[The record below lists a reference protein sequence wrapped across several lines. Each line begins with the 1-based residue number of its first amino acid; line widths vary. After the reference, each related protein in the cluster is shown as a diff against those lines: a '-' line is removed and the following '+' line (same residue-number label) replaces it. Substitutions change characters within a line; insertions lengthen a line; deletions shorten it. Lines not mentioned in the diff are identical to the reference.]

1 MKTIKI
7 ILNDDGSVL
16 SLSCG
21 FQLNQYSYNDT
32 LLNVYVP
39 SNILENQTD
48 LENVDYS
55 NNVVMGMYYTLA
67 NGSQKVGNPYYF
79 TFVKDNVVIDNK
91 LYTLYE
97 RKMPKEFTL
106 YYGTQTYCIN
116 VVALKTTIVNNVATN
131 EVVGNITSNNFE
143 LNIVRATNM
152 VDDGIEED
160 TDLSTL
166 TANVNSLLANMLL
179 KQDKSDVL
187 IQVSIANGSNVKT
200 SVVREALNV
209 LNQRV
214 AENFTNVTTNTGD
227 ITQLKQDVIDINN
240 QLLTSFRY
248 CGSYTSPNPPT
259 NPLLNQLM
267 SSWGLTARNGDVV
280 IWTWT
285 ITGGTDKSYT
295 CRYNVNNTWDAIEIP
310 TIETASN
317 TDAGLI
323 QGNYDKNLT
332 PSETTPNILASIVG
346 GKIVDIYYKR
356 GGIYHNLQ
364 VDFNGVYAVLNGL
377 LSGTETAIKSQYATY
392 DNSEYGSI
400 NPTPINQKYMTKNEG
415 ATKQFVTDYALPK
428 TFNDVYRFDFTNNKL
443 VSNSVNTSKTLA
455 TQLGSVDF
463 GSYTIEKTS
472 VLTFELSNKNT
483 FSCNFYA
490 MFDNNITDVT
500 FTMIIKADTTPIAS
514 TTSETT
520 DFTGGTYKKVSIN
533 GDFALLG
540 DSEIT
545 IDENVTLSV
554 ELSANITTS
563 ATNNLTIYSNTT
575 LPSAFT
581 LNVASSTIIING
593 SGVLG
598 GVNYHTLNG
607 VKTNNVVEFAL
618 PSNTTLVDATLH
630 TFILDYS
637 GITIGTNTMLY
648 ITNGNVRHNINLPT
662 NYNSGATLSY
672 GNVSQFLA
680 PNSKIVFTAIYE
692 NGFFTIIGG
701 NTLSSTQIQA
711 LLNAKQNVI
720 DSSHKLNADL
730 VDDSSSSN
738 KFVSAYLKSLITT
751 NRQDINLLDGRVTN
765 LENNPTSNVSGT
777 NDGTNW
783 TSITIGN
790 ETYAIPSGSSSGGSG
805 SGETLVSITLTN
817 LDVRTM
823 ASDAELLYDMHIFC
837 TKTRWDSFVAL
848 ASSAMQID
856 VTYDNVGTFFTNASQ
871 QEQIIFI
878 GYLLMDNFDKK
889 VLPQSYVCKQQTV
902 GGVTLTDYQTF
913 ASADSFIQ
921 DGVEFL
927 YDLKFTGI
935 SQNVEISNLDRGNVE
950 YATSNTTVTATEFTS
965 SVGGSSASSGAYY
978 EIKTSDIAFYDENG
992 NQITN
997 GVLDNLR
1004 ITLSEGQFE
1013 ALKEKVNPLLAQMS
1027 MPTLTDINSMLTI
1040 LNGAFT
1046 ETSASASNT
1055 ACNLFMLSNGYCD
1068 FSTSASLNGASIN
1081 IPLEFVI
1088 NVSMGFLALGGANG
1102 QGDVWGTE
1110 YGLITTV
1117 DGNDAPMGISAT
1129 WTLSQY
1135 GTSGGSSSSDIY
1147 DLQAGDVTIVGAGI
1161 GATDYEVTLS
1171 QDLLDVIVGG
1181 KKGLF
1186 VSGTLM
1192 SAFTNGVITTP
1203 VLFNNINY
1211 NKVTAPNYDYI
1222 YGYQNITDLSTL
1234 KEMTIIFGYTTATQK
1249 WYLGLLNVDYNL
1261 EQMGYDISDLDTRVQ
1276 TLENAGGSGGSELYE
1291 HNITLTVTGATF
1303 AILFKITNASSSPMT
1318 RTNVLT
1324 YLSNFSGNELGVTG
1338 YVTVSGTKY
1347 MLFSVYSASSTSIY
1361 AHYFNNG
1368 SAVTTLNL
1376 SGATGTIASDIV
1388 IQIQ

>member
-116 VVALKTTIVNNVATN
+116 VVALKTTITNGVATN

-152 VDDGIEED
+152 VDSGIEED
-160 TDLSTL
+160 TDMSTL
-166 TANVNSLLANMLL
+166 IANVNSLLANMLL
-179 KQDKSDVL
+179 KQDKTDSL

-200 SVVREALNV
+200 DNVRLALNY

-248 CGSYTSPNPPT
+248 CGSYTSPNQPT
-259 NPLLNQLM
+259 TALLNQLM
-267 SSWGLTARNGDVV
+267 TTWGLTARNGDVI

-295 CRYNVNNTWDAIEIP
+295 CRYNVNNTWDTIEIP
-310 TIETASN
+310 TVETASN
-317 TDAGLI
+317 TEMGLI
-323 QGNYDKNLT
+323 QGNYDENLI
-332 PSETTPNILASIVG
+332 PSGTTPNILASIVG

-364 VDFNGVYAVLNGL
+364 VDFNGIVAIVNGL
-377 LSGTETAIKSQYATY
+377 LSGTDIVIKSQYATY
-392 DNSEYGSI
+392 DNSEYGTN
-400 NPTPINQKYMTKNEG
+400 NPTPINQKYMTKSDG

-443 VSNSVNTSKTLA
+443 VSNSVNTSKTLP

-483 FSCNFYA
+483 FTCNFYA

-500 FTMIIKADTTPIAS
+500 FTMVIKANDTPIAS

-598 GVNYHTLNG
+598 GVYYHTLNG
-607 VKTNNVVEFAL
+607 VMTNNAVDFAL
-618 PSNTTLVDATLH
+618 PSNTTLVDETIH
-630 TFILDYS
+630 TFILNYS
-637 GITIGTNTMLY
+637 GITLGTNTMLY
-648 ITNGNVRHNINLPT
+648 ITNGNVRHNLNLPT

-680 PNSKIVFTAIYE
+680 PNSKIVFTAIYD

-701 NTLSSTQIQA
+701 NTLSQTQIQA

-720 DSSHKLNADL
+720 DSSHKLDADL
-730 VDDSSSSN
+730 VSDTNSSN

-751 NRQDINLLDGRVTN
+751 NRQDIDLLALYKPYEVQLSDITITGTSIPYPVTLSSALETAILSGKRALFVRGTIMN
-765 LENNPTSNVSGT
+765 ALTQGAVTTDTFFNVISYDKITLQSGMKHEIAFSTYTSFIGIDTLNVFFLQDENNQWYIMYASGDIDT
-777 NDGTNW
+777 EYLQTQ
-783 TSITIGN
+783 I
-790 ETYAIPSGSSSGGSG
+790 
-805 SGETLVSITLTN
+805 TN
-817 LDVRTM
+817 LDSR
-823 ASDAELLYDMHIFC
+823 
-837 TKTRWDSFVAL
+837 
-848 ASSAMQID
+848 
-856 VTYDNVGTFFTNASQ
+856 VT
-871 QEQIIFI
+871 
-878 GYLLMDNFDKK
+878 
-889 VLPQSYVCKQQTV
+889 
-902 GGVTLTDYQTF
+902 
-913 ASADSFIQ
+913 
-921 DGVEFL
+921 
-927 YDLKFTGI
+927 
-935 SQNVEISNLDRGNVE
+935 
-950 YATSNTTVTATEFTS
+950 
-965 SVGGSSASSGAYY
+965 
-978 EIKTSDIAFYDENG
+978 
-992 NQITN
+992 
-997 GVLDNLR
+997 
-1004 ITLSEGQFE
+1004 
-1013 ALKEKVNPLLAQMS
+1013 
-1027 MPTLTDINSMLTI
+1027 
-1040 LNGAFT
+1040 
-1046 ETSASASNT
+1046 
-1055 ACNLFMLSNGYCD
+1055 
-1068 FSTSASLNGASIN
+1068 
-1081 IPLEFVI
+1081 
-1088 NVSMGFLALGGANG
+1088 
-1102 QGDVWGTE
+1102 
-1110 YGLITTV
+1110 
-1117 DGNDAPMGISAT
+1117 
-1129 WTLSQY
+1129 
-1135 GTSGGSSSSDIY
+1135 
-1147 DLQAGDVTIVGAGI
+1147 
-1161 GATDYEVTLS
+1161 
-1171 QDLLDVIVGG
+1171 
-1181 KKGLF
+1181 
-1186 VSGTLM
+1186 
-1192 SAFTNGVITTP
+1192 
-1203 VLFNNINY
+1203 
-1211 NKVTAPNYDYI
+1211 
-1222 YGYQNITDLSTL
+1222 
-1234 KEMTIIFGYTTATQK
+1234 
-1249 WYLGLLNVDYNL
+1249 
-1261 EQMGYDISDLDTRVQ
+1261 
-1276 TLENAGGSGGSELYE
+1276 TLENSGGSELYE
-1291 HNITLTVTGATF
+1291 HNIVINYANNAHINTKIYTTSSTPFTKTTLPTFLNDNGIEISASGGILDTNSNLCFAT
-1303 AILFKITNASSSPMT
+1303 ALLYYNS
-1318 RTNVLT
+1318 VLT
-1324 YLSNFSGNELGVTG
+1324 CISYPVGSSYSVRYLDISSNSYRLTD
-1338 YVTVSGTKY
+1338 TVR
-1347 MLFSVYSASSTSIY
+1347 
-1361 AHYFNNG
+1361 
-1368 SAVTTLNL
+1368 
-1376 SGATGTIASDIV
+1376 
-1388 IQIQ
+1388 QIN

>member
-48 LENVDYS
+48 LEDVDYS

-106 YYGTQTYCIN
+106 YYGTQTYSIN
-116 VVALKTTIVNNVATN
+116 VVALKTTINNGVATN
-131 EVVGNITSNNFE
+131 EVIGNITSNNFE
-143 LNIVRATNM
+143 LNIVRAMNM

-166 TANVNSLLANMLL
+166 IANVNSLLSQIAL

-200 SVVREALNV
+200 SIVREALNV

-214 AENFTNVTTNTGD
+214 AENYTNVTTNTGD

-259 NPLLNQLM
+259 NPNLNQLM
-267 SSWGLTARNGDVV
+267 TTWGLTARNGDVI
-280 IWTWT
+280 IWTWVKS
-285 ITGGTDKSYT
+285 GATDKSYT
-295 CRYNVNNTWDAIEIP
+295 CRYNVNNTWDTIEIP
-310 TIETASN
+310 TVETASN

-323 QGNYDKNLT
+323 QGNYDDSLT
-332 PSETTPNILASIVG
+332 PSDTTPNILASIVG

-364 VDFNGVYAVLNGL
+364 IDFNGIVAELNGL
-377 LSGTETAIKSQYATY
+377 LALGTETAIKSQYATY
-392 DNSEYGSI
+392 DMSEYGSN
-400 NPTPINQKYMTKNEG
+400 NPTPINDKYMTKSEG

-428 TFNDVYRFDFTNNKL
+428 TFNDIYRFDFTNNKL
-443 VSNSVNTSKTLA
+443 VSNSVNTNKTLA

-463 GSYTIEKTS
+463 GSYTIEKS
-472 VLTFELSNKNT
+472 DVLTFELSNKNT

-490 MFDNNITDVT
+490 MFDNNIDDVT

-607 VKTNNVVEFAL
+607 VKTNNEIDFAL

-630 TFILDYS
+630 TFILNYS

-720 DSSHKLNADL
+720 DSSHKLDADL
-730 VDDSSSSN
+730 VAENSSRVFVTPTQKQQIGTNASDISS
-738 KFVSAYLKSLITT
+738 
-751 NRQDINLLDGRVTN
+751 LDGRVTN

-783 TSITIGN
+783 TTITIGN
-790 ETYAIPSGSSSGGSG
+790 DTYAIPSGSSSGGSEKVYEFELTTNIYDG
-805 SGETLVSITLTN
+805 SSGVNTPSGAWNKINAVITETQFNELLTN
-817 LDVRTM
+817 INTAM
-823 ASDAELLYDMHIFC
+823 STSFTTPQEIIALYDSLKRDDFIN
-837 TKTRWDSFVAL
+837 D
-848 ASSAMQID
+848 MQTFYLLNGLIAY
-856 VTYDNVGTFFTNASQ
+856 VCHYAIEREKPAIRTCWNGTNEDMKMVITNASVMTNGAGSIHHQ
-871 QEQIIFI
+871 YYSANVQPFTNN
-878 GYLLMDNFDKK
+878 YFDTNFDGDISKMAFDTY
-889 VLPQSYVCKQQTV
+889 S
-902 GGVTLTDYQTF
+902 TLTITEKYETIGGGNGGIDID
-913 ASADSFIQ
+913 AIQ
-921 DGVEFL
+921 
-927 YDLKFTGI
+927 
-935 SQNVEISNLDRGNVE
+935 
-950 YATSNTTVTATEFTS
+950 
-965 SVGGSSASSGAYY
+965 
-978 EIKTSDIAFYDENG
+978 
-992 NQITN
+992 NQIT
-997 GVLDNLR
+997 
-1004 ITLSEGQFE
+1004 
-1013 ALKEKVNPLLAQMS
+1013 
-1027 MPTLTDINSMLTI
+1027 
-1040 LNGAFT
+1040 
-1046 ETSASASNT
+1046 
-1055 ACNLFMLSNGYCD
+1055 
-1068 FSTSASLNGASIN
+1068 
-1081 IPLEFVI
+1081 
-1088 NVSMGFLALGGANG
+1088 
-1102 QGDVWGTE
+1102 
-1110 YGLITTV
+1110 
-1117 DGNDAPMGISAT
+1117 
-1129 WTLSQY
+1129 
-1135 GTSGGSSSSDIY
+1135 
-1147 DLQAGDVTIVGAGI
+1147 
-1161 GATDYEVTLS
+1161 
-1171 QDLLDVIVGG
+1171 
-1181 KKGLF
+1181 
-1186 VSGTLM
+1186 
-1192 SAFTNGVITTP
+1192 
-1203 VLFNNINY
+1203 
-1211 NKVTAPNYDYI
+1211 
-1222 YGYQNITDLSTL
+1222 
-1234 KEMTIIFGYTTATQK
+1234 
-1249 WYLGLLNVDYNL
+1249 
-1261 EQMGYDISDLDTRVQ
+1261 DLDSRVT
-1276 TLENAGGSGGSELYE
+1276 TLENSGGSELYE
-1291 HNITLTVTGATF
+1291 HHIRLQQASNQYDYRCICFTLTCSTPSFTKSTLFTYLTTNLLNAVISATGYQGSQVYPSYENIVY
-1303 AILFKITNASSSPMT
+1303 AIRPQSDSLTVDILGNYQHSGYDTVKTTAYSSSAY
-1318 RTNVLT
+1318 NH
-1324 YLSNFSGNELGVTG
+1324 
-1338 YVTVSGTKY
+1338 
-1347 MLFSVYSASSTSIY
+1347 SST
-1361 AHYFNNG
+1361 
-1368 SAVTTLNL
+1368 TL
-1376 SGATGTIASDIV
+1376 TDTV
-1388 IQIQ
+1388 IKIS

>member
-48 LENVDYS
+48 LENIDYS

-166 TANVNSLLANMLL
+166 IANVNSLLSQIAL

-187 IQVSIANGSNVKT
+187 IKVSIANGSNVKT

-214 AENFTNVTTNTGD
+214 AENYTNVTTNTGD

-259 NPLLNQLM
+259 NTNLNNLM
-267 SSWGLTARNGDVV
+267 SSWGLIARNGDVI
-280 IWTWT
+280 IWTRT
-285 ITGGTDKSYT
+285 ISGGTDKSYT
-295 CRYNVNNTWDAIEIP
+295 CRYNVNNTWDTIEIP
-310 TIETASN
+310 TVETASN

-323 QGNYDKNLT
+323 QGNYGSD
-332 PSETTPNILASIVG
+332 TTSNVLASIVG
-346 GKIVDIYYKR
+346 GKIVDIYYNR
-356 GGIYHNLQ
+356 NGIYYELASNM
-364 VDFNGVYAVLNGL
+364 DAIITAINGL
-377 LSGTETAIKSQYATY
+377 VTNGSVTAIKSQYATY
-392 DNSEYGSI
+392 DNSEYGSN
-400 NPTPINQKYMTKNEG
+400 NPTPINQKYMTKSEG

-428 TFNDVYRFDFTNNKL
+428 TFNDIYRFDFTNNKL

-463 GSYTIEKTS
+463 GSYTIEKS
-472 VLTFELSNKNT
+472 DVLTFELSNKNT

-545 IDENVTLSV
+545 IDDSVTLSV

-607 VKTNNVVEFAL
+607 LKTNNECDFAL
-618 PSNTTLVDATLH
+618 PNDTTLVDETLH
-630 TFILDYS
+630 TFILNYS
-637 GITIGTNTMLY
+637 GISMQNITILY
-648 ITNGNVRHNINLPT
+648 ITKGIVKYNINLPS
-662 NYNSGATLSY
+662 NYNNGGTLNFE
-672 GNVSQFLA
+672 NVSQFLA

-720 DSSHKLNADL
+720 NSSHKLNADL
-730 VDDSSSSN
+730 VAENSSRV
-738 KFVSAYLKSLITT
+738 FVT
-751 NRQDINLLDGRVTN
+751 
-765 LENNPTSNVSGT
+765 PTQ
-777 NDGTNW
+777 
-783 TSITIGN
+783 
-790 ETYAIPSGSSSGGSG
+790 
-805 SGETLVSITLTN
+805 
-817 LDVRTM
+817 
-823 ASDAELLYDMHIFC
+823 
-837 TKTRWDSFVAL
+837 K
-848 ASSAMQID
+848 
-856 VTYDNVGTFFTNASQ
+856 Q
-871 QEQIIFI
+871 QE
-878 GYLLMDNFDKK
+878 YR
-889 VLPQSYVCKQQTV
+889 QT
-902 GGVTLTDYQTF
+902 
-913 ASADSFIQ
+913 
-921 DGVEFL
+921 
-927 YDLKFTGI
+927 
-935 SQNVEISNLDRGNVE
+935 
-950 YATSNTTVTATEFTS
+950 
-965 SVGGSSASSGAYY
+965 
-978 EIKTSDIAFYDENG
+978 
-992 NQITN
+992 
-997 GVLDNLR
+997 
-1004 ITLSEGQFE
+1004 
-1013 ALKEKVNPLLAQMS
+1013 
-1027 MPTLTDINSMLTI
+1027 
-1040 LNGAFT
+1040 
-1046 ETSASASNT
+1046 
-1055 ACNLFMLSNGYCD
+1055 
-1068 FSTSASLNGASIN
+1068 
-1081 IPLEFVI
+1081 
-1088 NVSMGFLALGGANG
+1088 
-1102 QGDVWGTE
+1102 
-1110 YGLITTV
+1110 
-1117 DGNDAPMGISAT
+1117 
-1129 WTLSQY
+1129 
-1135 GTSGGSSSSDIY
+1135 
-1147 DLQAGDVTIVGAGI
+1147 
-1161 GATDYEVTLS
+1161 
-1171 QDLLDVIVGG
+1171 
-1181 KKGLF
+1181 
-1186 VSGTLM
+1186 
-1192 SAFTNGVITTP
+1192 
-1203 VLFNNINY
+1203 
-1211 NKVTAPNYDYI
+1211 
-1222 YGYQNITDLSTL
+1222 
-1234 KEMTIIFGYTTATQK
+1234 
-1249 WYLGLLNVDYNL
+1249 
-1261 EQMGYDISDLDTRVQ
+1261 
-1276 TLENAGGSGGSELYE
+1276 
-1291 HNITLTVTGATF
+1291 
-1303 AILFKITNASSSPMT
+1303 
-1318 RTNVLT
+1318 
-1324 YLSNFSGNELGVTG
+1324 
-1338 YVTVSGTKY
+1338 
-1347 MLFSVYSASSTSIY
+1347 
-1361 AHYFNNG
+1361 
-1368 SAVTTLNL
+1368 
-1376 SGATGTIASDIV
+1376 
-1388 IQIQ
+1388 

>member
-116 VVALKTTIVNNVATN
+116 VVALKTTITNGVATN

-152 VDDGIEED
+152 VDSGIEED
-160 TDLSTL
+160 TDMSTL
-166 TANVNSLLANMLL
+166 IANVNSLLANMLL
-179 KQDKSDVL
+179 KQDKTDSL
-187 IQVSIANGSNVKT
+187 IQVSIANGSNIKT
-200 SVVREALNV
+200 DNVRLALNY

-214 AENFTNVTTNTGD
+214 AENFTNATTNTGD

-248 CGSYTSPNPPT
+248 CGSYTSPNAPT
-259 NPLLNQLM
+259 NPRLNELM
-267 SSWGLTARNGDVV
+267 TTWGLTARNGDVI

-295 CRYNVNNTWDAIEIP
+295 CRYNVNNTWDTIEIP
-310 TIETASN
+310 TVETASN
-317 TDAGLI
+317 TEMGLI
-323 QGNYDKNLT
+323 QGNYDENLI
-332 PSETTPNILASIVG
+332 PSGTTPNILASIVG

-356 GGIYHNLQ
+356 GNIYHNLQ
-364 VDFNGVYAVLNGL
+364 VDFNGVVAELNEIL
-377 LSGTETAIKSQYATY
+377 IGTTSVAKSRYATY
-392 DNSEYGSI
+392 DISEENSS
-400 NPTPINQKYMTKNEG
+400 NPTPINQKYMTNTDG

-443 VSNSVNTSKTLA
+443 VSNSVNTIKTLP

-483 FSCNFYA
+483 FTCNFYA

-500 FTMIIKADTTPIAS
+500 FTMVIKANTTPIAS

-598 GVNYHTLNG
+598 GVYYHTLNG
-607 VKTNNVVEFAL
+607 VMTNNAVDFAL
-618 PSNTTLVDATLH
+618 PSNTTLVDETIH

-637 GITIGTNTMLY
+637 GITLGTNTMLY
-648 ITNGNVRHNINLPT
+648 ITNGSVRHNLNLPT

-680 PNSKIVFTAIYE
+680 PNSKIVFTAIYD

-701 NTLSSTQIQA
+701 NTLSKAQIQA

-720 DSSHKLNADL
+720 DSSHKLDADL
-730 VDDSSSSN
+730 VSDTNSSN

-751 NRQDINLLDGRVTN
+751 NRQDIDLLALYKPYEVQLSD
-765 LENNPTSNVSGT
+765 
-777 NDGTNW
+777 
-783 TSITIGN
+783 ITI
-790 ETYAIPSGSSSGGSG
+790 T
-805 SGETLVSITLTN
+805 
-817 LDVRTM
+817 
-823 ASDAELLYDMHIFC
+823 
-837 TKTRWDSFVAL
+837 
-848 ASSAMQID
+848 
-856 VTYDNVGTFFTNASQ
+856 
-871 QEQIIFI
+871 
-878 GYLLMDNFDKK
+878 
-889 VLPQSYVCKQQTV
+889 
-902 GGVTLTDYQTF
+902 
-913 ASADSFIQ
+913 
-921 DGVEFL
+921 
-927 YDLKFTGI
+927 
-935 SQNVEISNLDRGNVE
+935 
-950 YATSNTTVTATEFTS
+950 
-965 SVGGSSASSGAYY
+965 
-978 EIKTSDIAFYDENG
+978 
-992 NQITN
+992 
-997 GVLDNLR
+997 
-1004 ITLSEGQFE
+1004 
-1013 ALKEKVNPLLAQMS
+1013 
-1027 MPTLTDINSMLTI
+1027 
-1040 LNGAFT
+1040 
-1046 ETSASASNT
+1046 
-1055 ACNLFMLSNGYCD
+1055 
-1068 FSTSASLNGASIN
+1068 
-1081 IPLEFVI
+1081 
-1088 NVSMGFLALGGANG
+1088 
-1102 QGDVWGTE
+1102 
-1110 YGLITTV
+1110 
-1117 DGNDAPMGISAT
+1117 
-1129 WTLSQY
+1129 
-1135 GTSGGSSSSDIY
+1135 GTSKPY
-1147 DLQAGDVTIVGAGI
+1147 P
-1161 GATDYEVTLS
+1161 VTLS
-1171 QDLLDVIVGG
+1171 SALETAILSG
-1181 KKGLF
+1181 KREMF
-1186 VSGTLM
+1186 VSGTIMNALTQGAVTTDTFFNVISYDKATQNGM
-1192 SAFTNGVITTP
+1192 KHVIAFSTYTSFIGIETLDVFFLQDNNDQWYATVIK
-1203 VLFNNINY
+1203 NNIDTDQMY
-1211 NKVTAPNYDYI
+1211 N
-1222 YGYQNITDLSTL
+1222 DLSNQISQLETDVN
-1234 KEMTIIFGYTTATQK
+1234 
-1249 WYLGLLNVDYNL
+1249 GLD
-1261 EQMGYDISDLDTRVQ
+1261 SRVT
-1276 TLENAGGSGGSELYE
+1276 TLENSGGGTATTFYE
-1291 HNITLTVTGATF
+1291 HHIRIGTSNLTLNTEFDLITKDSNPFTKSTLLSYIEQRYPYSNFNSPTFVKTTKVNNVYYIQNIFLGVVPSNAIRISINSVNVSTGTLESRVDNTETLSVTSDTVTQ
-1303 AILFKITNASSSPMT
+1303 L
-1318 RTNVLT
+1318 
-1324 YLSNFSGNELGVTG
+1324 
-1338 YVTVSGTKY
+1338 
-1347 MLFSVYSASSTSIY
+1347 
-1361 AHYFNNG
+1361 
-1368 SAVTTLNL
+1368 
-1376 SGATGTIASDIV
+1376 
-1388 IQIQ
+1388 

>member
-106 YYGTQTYCIN
+106 YYSTQTYCIN
-116 VVALKTTIVNNVATN
+116 VVALKTTITNGVATN

-143 LNIVRATNM
+143 LNIVRAINM

-160 TDLSTL
+160 TDMSTL
-166 TANVNSLLANMLL
+166 IANVNSLLSQIAL

-200 SVVREALNV
+200 SIVREALNV

-214 AENFTNVTTNTGD
+214 AENYTNVTTNTGD

-259 NPLLNQLM
+259 NTNLNNLM
-267 SSWGLTARNGDVV
+267 SSWGLTARNGDVI
-280 IWTWT
+280 IWTRT
-285 ITGGTDKSYT
+285 ISGGTDKSYT
-295 CRYNVNNTWDAIEIP
+295 CRYNVNNTWDTIEIP
-310 TIETASN
+310 TVETASN

-323 QGNYDKNLT
+323 QGNYGSD
-332 PSETTPNILASIVG
+332 TTSNILASIVG
-346 GKIVDIYYKR
+346 GKIVDIYYNR
-356 GGIYHNLQ
+356 NGIYYELASNM
-364 VDFNGVYAVLNGL
+364 DAIITAINGL
-377 LSGTETAIKSQYATY
+377 VTNGSVTAIKSQYATY
-392 DNSEYGSI
+392 DNTEYGSG
-400 NPTPINQKYMTKNEG
+400 NPTPINQKYMTKSEG

-463 GSYTIEKTS
+463 GSYTIEKPD

-607 VKTNNVVEFAL
+607 VKTNNEIDFAL

-630 TFILDYS
+630 TFILNYS
-637 GITIGTNTMLY
+637 GITTASNTTLY
-648 ITNGNVRHNINLPT
+648 ITNGNVNCNINLPS
-662 NYNSGATLSY
+662 NYNSGNTLTFE
-672 GNVSQFLA
+672 NVSQFLA

-701 NTLSSTQIQA
+701 NTLSQTQIQA

-720 DSSHKLNADL
+720 DSSHKLDADL
-730 VDDSSSSN
+730 VSDTTSSN

-783 TSITIGN
+783 TTITIGN

-805 SGETLVSITLTN
+805 SGETLKLIEITPRSRVNMFITN
-817 LDVRTM
+817 TRYYGILRVIM
-823 ASDAELLYDMHIFC
+823 KASDYNALLQQLNVSEAELLTAFNNA
-837 TKTRWDSFVAL
+837 TAL
-848 ASSAMQID
+848 VQAQ
-856 VTYDNVGTFFTNASQ
+856 Y
-871 QEQIIFI
+871 
-878 GYLLMDNFDKK
+878 
-889 VLPQSYVCKQQTV
+889 
-902 GGVTLTDYQTF
+902 
-913 ASADSFIQ
+913 
-921 DGVEFL
+921 
-927 YDLKFTGI
+927 
-935 SQNVEISNLDRGNVE
+935 ISNLLDSSANMYTCVSLIDHNDLHHEFRPYIKRVIDADIEDLTYLSYIVYPLETTTSVDGYARTEKEAYILRYGVE
-950 YATSNTTVTATEFTS
+950 YPTTATLTITTIGGGN
-965 SVGGSSASSGAYY
+965 GGSSASSGETYY

-992 NQITN
+992 NRETN
-997 GVLDNLR
+997 GVLTNLK
-1004 ITLSEGQFE
+1004 ITMTEAQFE
-1013 ALKEKVNPLLAQMS
+1013 AFKEFINPQLTQQS
-1027 MPTLTDINSMLTI
+1027 IPTLTDINSLITML
-1040 LNGAFT
+1040 N
-1046 ETSASASNT
+1046 SV
-1055 ACNLFMLSNGYCD
+1055 
-1068 FSTSASLNGASIN
+1068 STSSQTDSTQIAIAILSMSGFANYYTIENNASIYAE
-1081 IPLEFVI
+1081 LVTD
-1088 NVSMGFLALGGANG
+1088 LGGLKSLTTDNH
-1102 QGDVWGTE
+1102 
-1110 YGLITTV
+1110 YGLIGLDETV
-1117 DGNDAPMGISAT
+1117 KLVAT

-1135 GTSGGSSSSDIY
+1135 GTSGGSSSSESYYKIVLEDVEQAYQTNDVYLYMLLEKSRMAVVLDGVNQQVGTSLATPQDLIDFFDTIKGNSTYYQSLCKLFATICDICIR
-1147 DLQAGDVTIVGAGI
+1147 DNTAVKFDTTDGLSQITSVSATLGAVSIAGSGNDMSVINALSNT
-1161 GATDYEVTLS
+1161 ATD
-1171 QDLLDVIVGG
+1171 I
-1181 KKGLF
+1181 KILF
-1186 VSGTLM
+1186 TS
-1192 SAFTNGVITTP
+1192 S
-1203 VLFNNINY
+1203 
-1211 NKVTAPNYDYI
+1211 
-1222 YGYQNITDLSTL
+1222 STL
-1234 KEMTIIFGYTTATQK
+1234 TITEQNNQK
-1249 WYLGLLNVDYNL
+1249 
-1261 EQMGYDISDLDTRVQ
+1261 I
-1276 TLENAGGSGGSELYE
+1276 
-1291 HNITLTVTGATF
+1291 
-1303 AILFKITNASSSPMT
+1303 
-1318 RTNVLT
+1318 
-1324 YLSNFSGNELGVTG
+1324 
-1338 YVTVSGTKY
+1338 
-1347 MLFSVYSASSTSIY
+1347 
-1361 AHYFNNG
+1361 
-1368 SAVTTLNL
+1368 
-1376 SGATGTIASDIV
+1376 
-1388 IQIQ
+1388 

>member
-106 YYGTQTYCIN
+106 YYGTQTYSIN
-116 VVALKTTIVNNVATN
+116 VVALKTTITNGVATN

-143 LNIVRATNM
+143 LNIVRSMNM
-152 VDDGIEED
+152 VDEGIEED

-166 TANVNSLLANMLL
+166 IANVNSLLANMLL
-179 KQDKSDVL
+179 KQDKSDSL

-248 CGSYTSPNPPT
+248 CGSYTSQNPPT
-259 NPLLNQLM
+259 NTNLNNLM
-267 SSWGLTARNGDVV
+267 SSWGLTVRNGDVI

-285 ITGGTDKSYT
+285 KSSATDVSYT
-295 CRYNVNNTWDAIEIP
+295 CRYNVNNTWDTIEIP
-310 TIETASN
+310 TVETASN
-317 TDAGLI
+317 TEMGLI
-323 QGNYDKNLT
+323 QGNYDADLT
-332 PSETTPNILASIVG
+332 PSDTTPNILASIVG

-364 VDFNGVYAVLNGL
+364 VDFNGIVAIVNGL
-377 LSGTETAIKSQYATY
+377 LSGTETATKSQYATY
-392 DNSEYGSI
+392 DNSEYGSN
-400 NPTPINQKYMTKNEG
+400 NPTPINQKYMTKSEG

-463 GSYTIEKTS
+463 GSYTIEKSS

-483 FSCNFYA
+483 FACNFYA
-490 MFDNNITDVT
+490 MFDNNIDDVT
-500 FTMIIKADTTPIAS
+500 FTMIIKANNTPIAS
-514 TTSETT
+514 TTSETI

-545 IDENVTLSV
+545 IDDSVTLSV

-607 VKTNNVVEFAL
+607 VKTNNEIDFAL

-630 TFILDYS
+630 TFILNYS
-637 GITIGTNTMLY
+637 GITTASNTTLY
-648 ITNGNVRHNINLPT
+648 ITNGNVRCNINMPS
-662 NYNSGATLSY
+662 NYNSGSTLTFE
-672 GNVSQFLA
+672 NVSQFLA

-701 NTLSSTQIQA
+701 NTLSQTQIQA

-720 DSSHKLNADL
+720 DSSHKLDADL
-730 VDDSSSSN
+730 VAENSSKVFVTPTQKQQIGTNTSNISSL
-738 KFVSAYLKSLITT
+738 A
-751 NRQDINLLDGRVTN
+751 QRVTN

-783 TSITIGN
+783 TTITIGN

-805 SGETLVSITLTN
+805 ETLVSITLTN
-817 LDVRTM
+817 LDVRNM
-823 ASDAELLYDMHIFC
+823 DSSNELLYDMHIFC
-837 TKTRWDSFVAL
+837 TKTRWDSLVAL
-848 ASSAMQID
+848 ASSAFGYN
-856 VTYDNVGTFFTNASQ
+856 VTYDNVGTFFTNASLN
-871 QEQIIFI
+871 EQIEFI

-889 VLPQSYVCKQQTV
+889 LLPQSYICKTV
-902 GGVTLTDYQTF
+902 SNASLGIASTDYKIF
-913 ASADSFIQ
+913 AGADSYAQ

-927 YDLKFTGI
+927 WNLRFTGFA
-935 SQNVEISNLDRGNVE
+935 GNVDIANIDRSQTP

-965 SVGGSSASSGAYY
+965 AIDGGGSSASESYY
-978 EIKTSDIAFYDENG
+978 KIELTDYNVADTIEEKLILMLEPSDFNAVLTEINTQMGTNLSTPQDLITFYDSVKGDSNYYAGCCLLFSVMAELCIRND
-992 NQITN
+992 TN
-997 GVLDNLR
+997 AV
-1004 ITLSEGQFE
+1004 
-1013 ALKEKVNPLLAQMS
+1013 
-1027 MPTLTDINSMLTI
+1027 
-1040 LNGAFT
+1040 
-1046 ETSASASNT
+1046 
-1055 ACNLFMLSNGYCD
+1055 
-1068 FSTSASLNGASIN
+1068 
-1081 IPLEFVI
+1081 FV
-1088 NVSMGFLALGGANG
+1088 
-1102 QGDVWGTE
+1102 D
-1110 YGLITTV
+1110 
-1117 DGNDAPMGISAT
+1117 
-1129 WTLSQY
+1129 
-1135 GTSGGSSSSDIY
+1135 
-1147 DLQAGDVTIVGAGI
+1147 
-1161 GATDYEVTLS
+1161 
-1171 QDLLDVIVGG
+1171 
-1181 KKGLF
+1181 
-1186 VSGTLM
+1186 
-1192 SAFTNGVITTP
+1192 
-1203 VLFNNINY
+1203 
-1211 NKVTAPNYDYI
+1211 
-1222 YGYQNITDLSTL
+1222 
-1234 KEMTIIFGYTTATQK
+1234 
-1249 WYLGLLNVDYNL
+1249 
-1261 EQMGYDISDLDTRVQ
+1261 YDISAYNKIT
-1276 TLENAGGSGGSELYE
+1276 TAIGSPIPTVKSGNMVVISAL
-1291 HNITLTVTGATF
+1291 NPDNNTSITFTSSSTLTITEQNNQ
-1303 AILFKITNASSSPMT
+1303 KI
-1318 RTNVLT
+1318 
-1324 YLSNFSGNELGVTG
+1324 
-1338 YVTVSGTKY
+1338 
-1347 MLFSVYSASSTSIY
+1347 
-1361 AHYFNNG
+1361 
-1368 SAVTTLNL
+1368 
-1376 SGATGTIASDIV
+1376 
-1388 IQIQ
+1388 